1 MEEKTSEQINN
12 HTDKDYT
19 KTKWYAVSSLGL
31 TLFTTLVTLVLGI
44 LTLSLAT
51 AINNTINSFNNNQEV
66 VTLQPREGDVIIQ
79 EDGSYKLLQLIKLED
94 IEFTP
99 VLQETRYDSN
109 YNAMNRVDL
118 FNHSNENWSSRVSFG
133 YTIEKIAINADK
145 IMNLHKN
152 IKSIIAYVD
161 FYESSD
167 ITSKVELSD
176 ENVFKIVIFQENTNN
191 ITNIVI
197 NSKSSKTYVTNAP
210 GIIPNNGVN
219 FAKLRIEIEY
229 IINDMIFSSTILSND
244 WLTIKED

>member
-133 YTIEKIAINADK
+133 YTIEK
-145 IMNLHKN
+145 
-152 IKSIIAYVD
+152 
-161 FYESSD
+161 
-167 ITSKVELSD
+167 
-176 ENVFKIVIFQENTNN
+176 
-191 ITNIVI
+191 
-197 NSKSSKTYVTNAP
+197 
-210 GIIPNNGVN
+210 
-219 FAKLRIEIEY
+219 
-229 IINDMIFSSTILSND
+229 
-244 WLTIKED
+244 